1 MQESLNENTRAGTQR
16 KPRSDFL
23 CLRNRNVPRQRIRTT
38 GADSV
43 SSSNRQRTE
52 PIKILQLNVQG
63 GTTLRHAQMCKL
75 LHERGIHVIL
85 AQEVLLGSGKSYSLL
100 GYQMHHCSCKE
111 RNKRCRGIATF
122 IRRGLK
128 ASVENVQT
136 PTGTDAQQIA
146 L

>member
-1 MQESLNENTRAGTQR
+1 MLTEPRRRTQT
-16 KPRSDFL
+16 
-23 CLRNRNVPRQRIRTT
+23 TT

-52 PIKILQLNVQG
+52 PLKILQLNVQG
-63 GTTLRHAQMCKL
+63 GSTLRHAQTCKV

-85 AQEVLLGSGKSYSLL
+85 AQEVLLGSGKSYSLP
-100 GYQMHHCSCKE
+100 GYQMHHCSYKE

-136 PTGTDAQQIA
+136 PMGTDVQQIA
-146 L
+146 LWWGGKRFELTNWYQPPAISGFP